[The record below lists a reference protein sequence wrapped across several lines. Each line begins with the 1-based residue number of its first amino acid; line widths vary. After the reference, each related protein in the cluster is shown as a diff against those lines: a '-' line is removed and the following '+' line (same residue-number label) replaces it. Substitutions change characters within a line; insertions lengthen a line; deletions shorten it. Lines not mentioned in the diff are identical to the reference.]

1 MTTTLRPTL
10 PEQRTDGGGRARSYE
25 VCVNSR
31 PVGSVRLATDA
42 RLGAAAGRIERLHID
57 EAERH
62 RGRGTVAALAAE
74 EVLRGW
80 GCTQLV
86 VLVPAKATTALGLAS
101 ALGYRERGRNMLKR
115 LTEPPELPGDSAIRP
130 MAAAEY
136 PAWRAKER
144 TGYIANLL
152 ERGLTREQAETKA
165 DRDYAGLLP
174 QGPDTPGAV
183 LRILAH
189 GGTDVG
195 TLWLAL
201 RMGEPGAAEDGEAYV
216 FAVEV
221 AEEHRGH
228 GHGRTLMLAA
238 ERESLAHGAH
248 SVGLR
253 VFGGNTPALRLYESL
268 GYEPTEYE
276 LYKPLL

>member
-1 MTTTLRPTL
+1 MTTTLRPTV

-42 RLGAAAGRIERLHID
+42 RLGRAAGCIERLHID

-86 VLVPAKATTALGLAS
+86 VNVPARATTALGLAS

-144 TGYIANLL
+144 TGYIADLL
-152 ERGLTREQAETKA
+152 ERGLSREQAETKA
-165 DRDYAGLLP
+165 DTDYARLLP
-174 QGPDTPGAV
+174 QGPDTPGAL

-189 GGTDVG
+189 SGTDLG

-201 RMGEPGAAEDGEAYV
+201 RLGEPEAAEDGEAYV

-221 AEEHRGH
+221 AAEHRGH

-248 SVGLR
+248 SLGLR

-268 GYEPTEYE
+268 GYEPTQYE
-276 LYKPLL
+276 FYKPLL